1 MTLMH
6 ATFNYMSPPR
16 ESEMRA
22 LDHVRE
28 VYGMRQLTFDEREHS
43 IRVEYDASRLTEDD
57 VAALLRAAGISL
69 RVNGI
74 ASTPY
79 NDQRPNYERTRDY
92 LARL

>member
-1 MTLMH
+1 MTLMDS
-6 ATFNYMSPPR
+6 TFSYASPPR
-16 ESEMRA
+16 DSEMRA

-28 VYGMRQLTFDEREHS
+28 VYGMRQLTLDEKARS

-57 VAALLRAAGISL
+57 VAALLRTAGLSL

-74 ASTPY
+74 ASTSD
-79 NDQRPNYERTRDY
+79 NNQRSSYERTRDY

>member
-1 MTLMH
+1 MTLMD

-43 IRVEYDASRLTEDD
+43 ICVEYDASRLTEDD

-69 RVNGI
+69 QLNGI
-74 ASTPY
+74 ASTHD
-79 NDQRPNYERTRDY
+79 NNQRSSYERTRDY

>member
-1 MTLMH
+1 MTLMD
-6 ATFNYMSPPR
+6 ATFSYMSPPR

-28 VYGMRQLTFDEREHS
+28 VYGMRQLTFDERQHS
-43 IRVEYDASRLTEDD
+43 IRVEYDASCLTEDD

-69 RVNGI
+69 QVNGI
-74 ASTPY
+74 ASTHDNY
-79 NDQRPNYERTRDY
+79 QRPSYDRTTDY